1 MLAGVAVTTAAM
13 ATTLL
18 VGPVSATAG
27 TSVSGKTISYTVVLE
42 QGATRTAAVSAV
54 KAAGGTVT
62 GTNRAARTLTV
73 KAPAKGFVVAVS
85 KSRAV
90 LGAAKNQAIGK
101 APDMNRRDLV
111 EKAAHVD
118 GAKAAGQKAAEEAGT
133 VTAAATAGMDPL
145 DTKLWGLRMVKS
157 DQARAIQSGD
167 DRVLVGVLDTGV
179 DARHPDIAPNFDAA
193 RSRNFTTDQA
203 DIDGATCEFPAL
215 GCKDP
220 ADWDDNGH
228 GTHTAG
234 TMAAAAN
241 GFGISGVAP
250 DVTLV
255 NIRGGQDSGYF
266 FLGPV
271 VNALTYA
278 GDAGLDV
285 VNMSFY
291 VDPWLYN
298 CTANP
303 RDSAEAQIEQRAII
317 AAMGNA
323 LDYAHSKGV
332 TLVGSLG
339 NDHDDIGNP
348 RPDTSSP
355 DYPGGTEYTR
365 PVDNA
370 TCFDLPVEG
379 PHVIGVSAL
388 GPSGDKADY
397 SNYGI
402 DGDRGVDVA
411 APGGWFRDGYG
422 TATFRTNENLIL
434 STAPVNA
441 LQDSGEVDAD
451 GNITPLG
458 EEFGVIKQCPAGST
472 SYVQCGYYQYLQG
485 TSMAGPHAAG
495 VAALIVSQ
503 YGSVSGTGFG
513 LAADTTKSI
522 LLQTA
527 DEHACPFP
535 RMQTYT
541 REGRSGQ
548 FNALCTGTEEFNDF
562 YGHGIVDALAAVT
575 AD

>member
-1 MLAGVAVTTAAM
+1 M
-13 ATTLL
+13 
-18 VGPVSATAG
+18 
-27 TSVSGKTISYTVVLE
+27 E
-42 QGATRTAAVSAV
+42 Q
-54 KAAGGTVT
+54 
-62 GTNRAARTLTV
+62 
-73 KAPAKGFVVAVS
+73 
-85 KSRAV
+85 
-90 LGAAKNQAIGK
+90 
-101 APDMNRRDLV
+101 
-111 EKAAHVD
+111 
-118 GAKAAGQKAAEEAGT
+118 KAAGQKAAEEAGT

-365 PVDNA
+365 AVD
-370 TCFDLPVEG
+370 
-379 PHVIGVSAL
+379 
-388 GPSGDKADY
+388 
-397 SNYGI
+397 
-402 DGDRGVDVA
+402 
-411 APGGWFRDGYG
+411 
-422 TATFRTNENLIL
+422 
-434 STAPVNA
+434 
-441 LQDSGEVDAD
+441 
-451 GNITPLG
+451 NITPLG

-562 YGHGIVDALAAVT
+562 YGHGIVDALAA
-575 AD
+575 